1 MKAMKNINKVAI
13 ISAFL
18 VLCIIPGLWAQKQV
32 TLIPSESKI
41 LIKGTSNLH
50 DWEEKVEKF
59 EVSLLLLT
67 GGAGDSRIS
76 DVSFISKSVSVGSD
90 NSIMTGKTHDAL
102 QVKKHPEI
110 KFRSSD
116 LTVLDLKGNKFTGSL
131 TGELILN
138 GVTKEIKI
146 DFSGTL
152 SGDRIEVSGSQTLSM
167 ADYNIKPPTAIL
179 GTLKTGDKVT
189 VIYSLKFKIG

>member
-1 MKAMKNINKVAI
+1 MRNMNKVAN

-18 VLCIIPGLWAQKQV
+18 VLCIMPALSAQKQV

-41 LIKGTSNLH
+41 LITGTSNLH

-59 EVSLLLLT
+59 DVSLLLLT
-67 GGAGDSRIS
+67 SGAGDSRIS
-76 DVSFISKSVSVGSD
+76 DVSFISKAVSVVSD

-102 QVKKHPEI
+102 QVKKYPEI
-110 KFRSSD
+110 KFRTSD
-116 LTVLDLKGNKFTGSL
+116 QTVLDLKGNKFTGSL

-138 GVTKEIKI
+138 GVTKKIKI

-189 VIYSLKFKIG
+189 VTYSLKFKIG